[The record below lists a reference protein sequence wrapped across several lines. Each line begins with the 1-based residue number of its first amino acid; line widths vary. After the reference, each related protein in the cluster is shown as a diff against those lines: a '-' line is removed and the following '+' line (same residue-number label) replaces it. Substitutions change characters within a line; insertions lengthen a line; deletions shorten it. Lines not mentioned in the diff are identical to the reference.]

1 MLEGEP
7 LEEIPTQFNLGTNQP
22 VEVGRVITIFLMSF
36 TSSSRTQLSKK
47 SQRWGSAWAEPRS
60 WRSKMA
66 WLRFF
71 SMSAEASIGFWV
83 LPTHLQMLLH
93 VLKEG
98 VATVLVLHF
107 QEMPVA
113 LALLISQ
120 FVEKVAHAFQSHTVE
135 KVAHALQNHII
146 AVEIEFHGEVGV
158 GGPQMLVD
166 QVVDDRLHVSGIIMT
181 NLGVHN

>member
-1 MLEGEP
+1 
-7 LEEIPTQFNLGTNQP
+7 
-22 VEVGRVITIFLMSF
+22 
-36 TSSSRTQLSKK
+36 
-47 SQRWGSAWAEPRS
+47 
-60 WRSKMA
+60 
-66 WLRFF
+66 
-71 SMSAEASIGFWV
+71 
-83 LPTHLQMLLH
+83 MLLH